1 MSLLLLFSGSEAP
14 PAGDPQQ
21 HLLLALQWTPD
32 VTPPVGEPKQHL
44 LLALQWVPGDV
55 VVPPVE
61 PPTPDLT
68 GPTGSGGG
76 GFYGPSY
83 YRDRPDEPTAR
94 EILQLRADD
103 EILLAVLMAFVE
115 CDEWEP

>member
-14 PAGDPQQ
+14 PAGDPKQ

-32 VTPPVGEPKQHL
+32 VTPPSEPKQHL

-68 GPTGSGGG
+68 GPSGSGGG

-83 YRDRPDEPTAR
+83 YRERPDEPTAR

-115 CDEWEP
+115 CEQWEP

>member
-14 PAGDPQQ
+14 PAGDPKQ

-32 VTPPVGEPKQHL
+32 VTPPSEPKQHL

-68 GPTGSGGG
+68 GPSGSGGG

-83 YRDRPDEPTAR
+83 YRERPDEPTAR
-94 EILQLRADD
+94 EILLLRADD

>member
-1 MSLLLLFSGSEAP
+1 MSLLLLFTGSEAP
-14 PAGDPQQ
+14 PAGDPKQ

-32 VTPPVGEPKQHL
+32 VTPPSEPKQHL

-68 GPTGSGGG
+68 GPSGSGGG

-83 YRDRPDEPTAR
+83 YRERPDEPTAR
-94 EILQLRADD
+94 EILLLRADD